1 MTTVAETV
9 DPPERNDLAPQ
20 RRLRIPVPSLVV
32 LVGASGAGKSTFARR
47 WFPDSSILSSDALRA
62 ELGRGEA
69 DQRVSRRAFEILH
82 RDLAARLERRELT
95 IVDATN
101 IEPHAR
107 RALLARRPTPD
118 RAGGEPTFE
127 PIRAIAIVLDVA
139 AAGVHARNAARPGRV
154 VPADVVDR
162 QLAALRQ
169 SATDEHL
176 RAEGFDAI
184 HRLIDPAAI
193 DGVALAVTAGERL
206 DVIHEPVLPAPL
218 GQV

>member
-1 MTTVAETV
+1 MAESVVPPPRNNVA
-9 DPPERNDLAPQ
+9 PH

-32 LVGASGAGKSTFARR
+32 LIGASGAGKSTFARR
-47 WFPDSSILSSDALRA
+47 WFPDASILSSDALRA

-101 IEPHAR
+101 IQPQAR

-118 RAGGEPTFE
+118 RAGGEPSFA
-127 PIRAIAIVLDVA
+127 PIRAVAIVLDVA
-139 AAGVHARNAARPGRV
+139 PAEVHARNAARPGRV

-184 HRLIDPAAI
+184 HRLTDPAAI
-193 DGVALAVTAGERL
+193 DGVALAVTAGE
-206 DVIHEPVLPAPL
+206 P
-218 GQV
+218 